1 MAQARPVDEKRT
13 EALEPL
19 KLNAKKR
26 GAKAPKRRT
35 RKSRVTAT
43 RSRTKPADKLTKQ
56 QTCLDLLG
64 RQEGATIE
72 ELQAGDWLAATQRA
86 RLPGRRRQ
94 EEARSYALSEK
105 PDARPR
111 HYRISDAR

>member
-64 RQEGATIE
+64 GEILHKDQAYPGEHSPIVDHDLWQEVQNDLG
-72 ELQAGDWLAATQRA
+72 GK
-86 RLPGRRRQ
+86 PG
-94 EEARSYALSEK
+94 
-105 PDARPR
+105 
-111 HYRISDAR
+111 